1 MRCITLRWTWVI
13 IYKTTSIYIVI
24 FKHINVSLQ
33 IMYAKL
39 YKITL
44 WTNLA
49 SYCKYV
55 T

>member
-1 MRCITLRWTWVI
+1 M
-13 IYKTTSIYIVI
+13 
-24 FKHINVSLQ
+24 NVSLQ

-49 SYCKYV
+49 SHCKYV
-55 T
+55 M